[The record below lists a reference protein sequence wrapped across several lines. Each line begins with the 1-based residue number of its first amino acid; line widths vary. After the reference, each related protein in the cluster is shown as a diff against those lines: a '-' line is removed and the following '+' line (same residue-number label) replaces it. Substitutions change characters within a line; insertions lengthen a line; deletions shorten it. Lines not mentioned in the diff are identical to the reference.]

1 MSSIAKFIILA
12 LWLSPFAAIHA
23 LPDTKP
29 APTVA
34 PIKDPTALIGNEL
47 ARIDTLI
54 QATQKSL
61 ENQKKLRERI
71 VEYQKIQDLYLL
83 YPDDNEILFR
93 MVKSAYRT
101 LEAIREYHL
110 IQTFDPDFISE
121 LTILSQVATKRGIPK
136 P

>member
-1 MSSIAKFIILA
+1 MSRIIILTLIA
-12 LWLSPFAAIHA
+12 LCVTSMASYA
-23 LPDTKP
+23 LPPTP
-29 APTVA
+29 QTSTIAP
-34 PIKDPTALIGNEL
+34 PKDPTALIGNEL

-54 QATQKSL
+54 QATQHSL
-61 ENQKKLRERI
+61 DNQKKLRERI

-101 LEAIREYHL
+101 LEAIREYNL
-110 IQTFDPDFISE
+110 TQTFDPDFISE
-121 LTILSQVATKRGIPK
+121 LTILAQVATKRGIPK